1 MSQNTPHNPEQADAP
16 ERTADTN
23 PYQAGRRDREVPD
36 LDADAPTLRS
46 VDVQRLN
53 RKALL
58 FLGGIVALLI
68 LGAVWVFTRATS
80 GSGEAPRRPRGE
92 QVVIPEAPRE
102 VALPELP
109 PVAEPRV
116 PPELP
121 PLPVIEEPRP
131 ASGGMSFPGADVF
144 SSGQTSLL
152 QRRMQDAAGDG
163 FSMGQAPQDQ
173 SMLPQM
179 GGSPTE
185 QMRNHATSARPIYNP
200 DTLMVRGTF
209 IRCVLQTRVITDVPG
224 FTSCIVTEPVY
235 SINGRRLLLPKGSKV
250 LGSYGNDSTY
260 GDRVAVVWD
269 RITTPNGLDV
279 SMASPGVDGLGSSG
293 HPGHYDAHWPERIG
307 SALLISML
315 SDAFKYLGAEHGPRT
330 TTISNGGF
338 IVDNPYESNTART
351 MERLAN
357 IAVDENMRRRPTV
370 TINQGTVVNVY
381 VARDVDFSGVLH

>member
-1 MSQNTPHNPEQADAP
+1 MSQNTPQHPDQADSP
-16 ERTADTN
+16 ERTLDSN
-23 PYQAGRRDREVPD
+23 PYQAGRQREVPD

-58 FLGGIVALLI
+58 FLGGIVALLV
-68 LGAVWVFTRATS
+68 LGAVWVFMRATS
-80 GSGEAPRRPRGE
+80 GSDEAPRRSRGE
-92 QVVIPEAPRE
+92 QVVIPEAPRD

-116 PPELP
+116 EPELP

-131 ASGGMSFPGADVF
+131 AAARPSMPGADMF
-144 SSGQTSLL
+144 SSQELSLL
-152 QRRMQDAAGDG
+152 QRRMQDAAGDSLSLG
-163 FSMGQAPQDQ
+163 RAQQEQPIG
-173 SMLPQM
+173 PQM
-179 GGSPTE
+179 GGGPTD
-185 QMRNHATSARPIYNP
+185 QMRNQATSARPIYNP
-200 DTLMVRGTF
+200 DTLLIRGTY
-209 IRCVLQTRVITDVPG
+209 IRCVLETRVITDLPG

-250 LGSYGNDSTY
+250 LGTY
-260 GDRVAVVWD
+260 GTDSAYADRVAVVWD

-338 IVDNPYESNTART
+338 IVENPYESNTART

-357 IAVDENMRRRPTV
+357 MAVDENMRRRPTV

-381 VARDVDFSGVLH
+381 VARDVDFSGVLR